1 MSDKGK
7 KQNGQADGANSQKPE
22 KKMTKYDLKMQRRKE
37 EELRQQ
43 RKARYSAIIGVVV
56 VLLIVGVLGWKFYEG
71 YQDKHGTYVTVGDMT
86 FSGRN
91 MNITIIAASII
102 CTPTMAII

>member
-7 KQNGQADGANSQKPE
+7 KQNGQADGVNSQKPE

-43 RKARYSAIIGVVV
+43 RKARYSAIIGAVIL
-56 VLLIVGVLGWKFYEG
+56 LLIVGVLGWKFYDG
-71 YQDKHGTYVTVGDMT
+71 YQDKHVT
-86 FSGRN
+86 
-91 MNITIIAASII
+91 
-102 CTPTMAII
+102 